1 VRILPLKKSLFR
13 QIVEFVGVSG
23 VGWIID
29 FTVYTVLTT
38 VLGVPAGISNF
49 LSAIPAITF
58 VFFTATLK
66 TFVKNETGL
75 SLHWKYALYVAYQF
89 VLLTGVSFLNQAL
102 FDWLRT
108 VLTEGTLLYR
118 YCAILT
124 KIMITPITMFCNFI
138 VLKRLTERM

>member
-1 VRILPLKKSLFR
+1 MRILPLKKSLFR

-23 VGWIID
+23 VGWVID

-38 VLGVPAGISNF
+38 VLNVPAGISNF

-66 TFVKNETGL
+66 TFVKKENGL

-102 FDWLRT
+102 FDWLRGIL
-108 VLTEGTLLYR
+108 VQGTLLYR

>member
-1 VRILPLKKSLFR
+1 MRILPLKKSLFR

-23 VGWIID
+23 IGWVID

-38 VLGVPAGISNF
+38 VLNVPAGVSNF

-66 TFVKNETGL
+66 TFVKNENGL
-75 SLHWKYALYVAYQF
+75 SLRWKYALYVAYQF

-102 FDWLRT
+102 FDWLRGI
-108 VLTEGTLLYR
+108 LAQDTLLYR